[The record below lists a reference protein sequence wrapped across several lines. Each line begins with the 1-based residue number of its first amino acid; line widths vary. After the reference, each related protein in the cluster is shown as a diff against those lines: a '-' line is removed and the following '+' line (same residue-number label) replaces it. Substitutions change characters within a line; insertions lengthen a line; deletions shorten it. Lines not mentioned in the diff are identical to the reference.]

1 MADRYQDRPLSADGF
16 GRGGDQHQRAEADPL
31 AELAR
36 LIGQNDPLAAS
47 GRGNPPPQPLSRA
60 VPPNQFPAP
69 PEDDRPAAGPPPWMR
84 RANPQEIPREAQ
96 RETQREIPRETPREI
111 LRDPLRDFQ
120 SAVPEQPDYP
130 SAPHPL
136 QQRYGTRPPALD
148 PGFHHE
154 QPAFGEAEEEPDPAR
169 YDEALFGQIEAA
181 SPDDFQRDPEF
192 PDDPYAYQDGYDDD
206 NDEPE
211 PRRRGGLMTVVA
223 VLALAVIG
231 TGAAFA
237 YRTFVGSSRSGEPPI
252 FRADN
257 TPTKIMP
264 APPDGSPKVPDRLA
278 MGDGTEKLVPREEAP
293 VDVNTRSIG
302 GGPRVV
308 FPQLNQNSNPPSP
321 SSVAPNGLPPV
332 GAAGAPSNGT
342 LANEPR
348 KIRTLSVRGD
358 QPADGAAAPAA
369 PPAGKSSAAAKMA
382 ARNPPS
388 PANANASANPPLPL
402 SPQTAQDSVPP
413 PSDTRA
419 RVAATNPT
427 QSAPAA
433 SAASSGASGGYM
445 VQVSSQ
451 RSEGDAQASY
461 KSLQTKFATVL
472 GDRDPVINRA
482 DLGEKGIVYQAR
494 VGPFSS
500 RDEAL
505 QFCVNLKSAGGQCF
519 VPKN

>member
-1 MADRYQDRPLSADGF
+1 
-16 GRGGDQHQRAEADPL
+16 
-31 AELAR
+31 
-36 LIGQNDPLAAS
+36 
-47 GRGNPPPQPLSRA
+47 
-60 VPPNQFPAP
+60 
-69 PEDDRPAAGPPPWMR
+69 
-84 RANPQEIPREAQ
+84 
-96 RETQREIPRETPREI
+96 
-111 LRDPLRDFQ
+111 
-120 SAVPEQPDYP
+120 
-130 SAPHPL
+130 
-136 QQRYGTRPPALD
+136 
-148 PGFHHE
+148 
-154 QPAFGEAEEEPDPAR
+154 
-169 YDEALFGQIEAA
+169 
-181 SPDDFQRDPEF
+181 
-192 PDDPYAYQDGYDDD
+192 
-206 NDEPE
+206 
-211 PRRRGGLMTVVA
+211 
-223 VLALAVIG
+223 
-231 TGAAFA
+231 
-237 YRTFVGSSRSGEPPI
+237 
-252 FRADN
+252 
-257 TPTKIMP
+257 MP
-264 APPDGSPKVPDRLA
+264 APPDGSAKVPDRLA

-302 GGPRVV
+302 GPRVV

-321 SSVAPNGLPPV
+321 SSVSPNGLPPA

-342 LANEPR
+342 PANNEPR
-348 KIRTLSVRGD
+348 KIRTLTVRGD

-369 PPAGKSSAAAKMA
+369 PPAGKPSAAAKMA
-382 ARNPPS
+382 ARTPPNPAPS

-402 SPQTAQDSVPP
+402 SPQTTQDSVPP

-461 KSLQTKFATVL
+461 KSLQTKFAAVL
-472 GDRDPVINRA
+472 GARDPVINRA
-482 DLGEKGIVYQAR
+482 DLGDKGVVYQAR